1 MNLEKDFLDGKKI
14 ALDKLSKAKNENKA
28 DEKILPILDLINK
41 SDDYYTSSSCAG
53 RIVLL
58 EIPGIGDKKNAK
70 FLGKWHRT
78 IKPEE
83 ILSSMKNAKTGQLWL
98 LAQSP
103 ILHLTAKN
111 NVAADK
117 MVKTA
122 VTSGFKNSALKS
134 IVGKIVVEVCST
146 ERLDSPVGKDG
157 VLFCDDEYLQ
167 LLVDI
172 ANDVINK
179 STKKLCRFKDE
190 MKENF

>member
-14 ALDKLSKAKNENKA
+14 ALEKLSKAKNENKA
-28 DEKILPILDLINK
+28 DEKILPILDIINR

-70 FLGKWHRT
+70 FLGKWHR
-78 IKPEE
+78 IIQPEE

-103 ILHLTAKN
+103 ILHIAAKTS
-111 NVAADK
+111 VAADR

-122 VTSGFKNSALKS
+122 VASGFKHSGLKS
-134 IVGKIVVEVCST
+134 IVGKIVVEICST
-146 ERLDSPVGKDG
+146 ERLDSPIGMNG

-179 STKKLCRFKDE
+179 STKKLYRFKNKI
-190 MKENF
+190 KENF

>member
-14 ALDKLSKAKNENKA
+14 ALEKLSKAKNENKA
-28 DEKILPILDLINK
+28 DKKILPILDIINR

-83 ILSSMKNAKTGQLWL
+83 ISSSMKNAKTGQLWL

-111 NVAADK
+111 NAAADK

-122 VTSGFKNSALKS
+122 VASGFKHSSLKA
-134 IVGKIVVEVCST
+134 IVGKIVVEICST
-146 ERLDSPVGKDG
+146 ERLDSPIGRNG
-157 VLFCDDEYLQ
+157 MLFCDDEYLQ

-179 STKKLCRFKDE
+179 STKKLYRFKNKI
-190 MKENF
+190 KENF

>member
-1 MNLEKDFLDGKKI
+1 MNLEKDFLDGEKI
-14 ALDKLSKAKNENKA
+14 ALEKLSKAKDEKRA
-28 DEKILPILDLINK
+28 DKKILPILDIINR
-41 SDDYYTSSSCAG
+41 SDDYYG

-78 IKPEE
+78 IQPEE

-103 ILHLTAKN
+103 IIHITAKN
-111 NVAADK
+111 NAAADK

-122 VTSGFKNSALKS
+122 VASGFKHSSLKS
-134 IVGKIVVEVCST
+134 IVGKIVVEICST
-146 ERLDSPVGKDG
+146 ERL
-157 VLFCDDEYLQ
+157 CDDEYLQ

-179 STKKLCRFKDE
+179 STKKLYRFKNKI
-190 MKENF
+190 KENF

>member
-1 MNLEKDFLDGKKI
+1 MSLEKDFLDGKKI
-14 ALDKLSKAKNENKA
+14 ALEKLSKAKNEEKV
-28 DEKILPILDLINK
+28 DEKILPILDIINR

-78 IKPEE
+78 IQPEE
-83 ILSSMKNAKTGQLWL
+83 ISSSMKNAKTGQLWL

-103 ILHLTAKN
+103 IIHITAKN
-111 NVAADK
+111 NAAADK

-122 VTSGFKNSALKS
+122 VASGFKHSGLKF
-134 IVGKIVVEVCST
+134 IVGKIVVEICST
-146 ERLDSPVGKDG
+146 ERLDSPIGRNG

-179 STKKLCRFKDE
+179 STKKLYRFKDKI
-190 MKENF
+190 KENF